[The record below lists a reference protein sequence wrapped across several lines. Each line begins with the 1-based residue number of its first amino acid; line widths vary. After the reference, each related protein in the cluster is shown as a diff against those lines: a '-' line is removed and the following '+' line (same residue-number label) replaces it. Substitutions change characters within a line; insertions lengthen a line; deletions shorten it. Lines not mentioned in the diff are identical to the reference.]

1 MFFLN
6 SPFFYPNFTSGP
18 GIPQPDGAFDDI
30 LSIYVIQKEA
40 LCQFW
45 RERDEKNILVNN
57 PNYGPFAF
65 RAQDYLARG
74 EKLLN
79 ENKPDQALVFLQAG
93 LETGTP
99 SQKLYH
105 YLALSYQSLGQNQKA
120 LEAIEKGLALSGDLT
135 YLLSYNKG
143 NVLFQEGQYSAAEE
157 AYNRSLGLAPDF
169 NSNILNRANARLQQA
184 KYADSLGDYKLYQ
197 ELEPSNSQ
205 RRQIDEIIALL
216 EAELL
221 AEEERLAL
229 EEAQRLAE
237 LARQKAEEEARREAE
252 EAARLEAER
261 LAKLEEERKAAE
273 EKRRQELWSGYAI
286 LWVTLQT
293 IASP

>member
-1 MFFLN
+1 MRRTFWL
-6 SPFFYPNFTSGP
+6 T
-18 GIPQPDGAFDDI
+18 I
-30 LSIYVIQKEA
+30 LITA
-40 LCQFW
+40 L
-45 RERDEKNILVNN
+45 L
-57 PNYGPFAF
+57 PLG
-65 RAQDYLARG
+65 AQDYLARG

-273 EKRRQELWSGYAI
+273 EKRRQELLERIRNSLGN
-286 LWVTLQT
+286 
-293 IASP
+293 ASDDSQSLTEGSTGVDEFTDEFSLDN

>member
-1 MFFLN
+1 MGHLTIYLVYMLFRRRP
-6 SPFFYPNFTSGP
+6 SVNFGGSGMRRT
-18 GIPQPDGAFDDI
+18 FWLTI
-30 LSIYVIQKEA
+30 LITA
-40 LCQFW
+40 L
-45 RERDEKNILVNN
+45 L
-57 PNYGPFAF
+57 PLG
-65 RAQDYLARG
+65 AQDYLARG

-216 EAELL
+216 GSGAIGGRRTAGPGGSPEAGG
-221 AEEERLAL
+221 A
-229 EEAQRLAE
+229 
-237 LARQKAEEEARREAE
+237 
-252 EAARLEAER
+252 
-261 LAKLEEERKAAE
+261 
-273 EKRRQELWSGYAI
+273 G
-286 LWVTLQT
+286 
-293 IASP
+293 